1 VSEWPKEADCKSA
14 GKAYVGSN
22 PSRPTKHIERDTVV
36 WTVSVRATLL
46 WLPVGFATTGAI
58 QPYRA
63 LGFVERQ
70 PIDVVLAWAPMR
82 STPSRRAGIAPPA
95 IRLWPSAPFE

>member
-1 VSEWPKEADCKSA
+1 
-14 GKAYVGSN
+14 
-22 PSRPTKHIERDTVV
+22 
-36 WTVSVRATLL
+36 LL

-82 STPSRRAGIAPPA
+82 STPSRRAGIAPPGHSIVA
-95 IRLWPSAPFE
+95 LRTFRVTNLDR